1 MSHDQVV
8 THSPASQSDPKPFG
22 WVVNSP
28 KGLEPVEAFT
38 RDPHWLD
45 QYQAMGWPVVAVA
58 TVESVEELH
67 RELRLSNLNYRRLL
81 DYANETERQRAEAV
95 ALLKEIAKSGQAYSE
110 CTDRGSRTGR
120 RIEAVVAYGTVVLG

>member
-8 THSPASQSDPKPFG
+8 THSPASQADPEPFG

-38 RDPHWLD
+38 RDPHWVE

-67 RELRLSNLNYRRLL
+67 GENLDYRRLL
-81 DYANETERQRAEAV
+81 AHTNETERQLAEAV

-110 CTDRGSRTGR
+110 CTDRGAGPGDGSR
-120 RIEAVVAYGTVVLG
+120 L